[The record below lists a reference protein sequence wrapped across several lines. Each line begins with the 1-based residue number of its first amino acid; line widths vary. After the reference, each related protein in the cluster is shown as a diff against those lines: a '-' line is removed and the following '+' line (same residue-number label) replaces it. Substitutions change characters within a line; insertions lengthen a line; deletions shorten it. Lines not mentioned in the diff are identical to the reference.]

1 MSSATPIRT
10 VAFKADTII
19 DASMNV
25 EVVQRFHTWLLGDD
39 ASSIA
44 AVAADLK
51 ALADIIKAGLR
62 DVLEIRTEATRLIRI
77 LERRAH
83 RDFEGGLLDV
93 DPSEIMA
100 LLYPDQYDEL
110 DEMTPIAMSGPC
122 LAVRIVQTA

>member
-10 VAFKADTII
+10 SALKADTII
-19 DASMNV
+19 DVSTSV

-44 AVAADLK
+44 AIAADLK
-51 ALADIIKAGLR
+51 TLAGIIEAGLR
-62 DVLEIRTEATRLIRI
+62 DDLAIRTEATRLIRI

-110 DEMTPIAMSGPC
+110 DAMTPIAMSGPC
-122 LAVRIVQTA
+122 LEVRIVQTA

>member
-62 DVLEIRTEATRLIRI
+62 DDLEIRTEATRLIRI

>member
-10 VAFKADTII
+10 VAFNADTII
-19 DASMNV
+19 DASMSV

-44 AVAADLK
+44 AIAADLK
-51 ALADIIKAGLR
+51 VLAGIIKDGLR
-62 DVLEIRTEATRLIRI
+62 DDLAIRTEATRLIRI

-93 DPSEIMA
+93 DPSEVMA
-100 LLYPDQYDEL
+100 LLYPDQYDVL
-110 DEMTPIAMSGPC
+110 DALTPIAMSGPC
-122 LAVRIVQTA
+122 LAARIVQTA

>member
-10 VAFKADTII
+10 NAFKADTII
-19 DASMNV
+19 DASTSV

-44 AVAADLK
+44 AIAADLK
-51 ALADIIKAGLR
+51 TLADIIKAGLR
-62 DVLEIRTEATRLIRI
+62 DDLGIRTEATRLIRI

-83 RDFEGGLLDV
+83 RDFEGGLLDA